1 MAGASSLGKTADLA
15 HPLIASLIAE
25 KAEIPNIA
33 IPSGIRFFRKAV
45 SVMYNIFA
53 FSSTLKITS
62 GAKINKDTTKNDLA
76 IGANNRG
83 LYIFTV

>member
-1 MAGASSLGKTADLA
+1 MYMIK
-15 HPLIASLIAE
+15 
-25 KAEIPNIA
+25 KAEIANIA

-62 GAKINKDTTKNDLA
+62 GAKINKTPNTAEIIPTIKIVTRKISKTSPLSFF
-76 IGANNRG
+76 
-83 LYIFTV
+83 FTSKIL